1 MESYI
6 QISTTTDSI
15 ESARELASVLL
26 KEKRAACIQIIP
38 NVESHY
44 KWENKLEVTSEFLL
58 LIKTFCTQEQY
69 VVEIIRAIHPYSTPE
84 IISNDID
91 ILDKRYGEWFK
102 SSMES

>member
-15 ESARELASVLL
+15 ESARKLASVLL

-58 LIKTFCTQEQY
+58 IIKTFSNLEQY
-69 VVEIIRAIHPYSTPE
+69 IVEIIRSFHPYSTPE
-84 IISNDID
+84 IICNGID
-91 ILDKRYGEWFK
+91 ILDKRYGKWFK
-102 SSMES
+102 SSIES

>member
-1 MESYI
+1 MESCI

-15 ESARELASVLL
+15 ESARKLASILL
-26 KEKRAACIQIIP
+26 KEKKAACIQIIP

-44 KWENKLEVTSEFLL
+44 KWKNKLEVTSEFLL
-58 LIKTFCTQEQY
+58 LIKTFSNQEEY
-69 VVEIIRAIHPYSTPE
+69 VVEIIRSIHPYSTPE
-84 IISNDID
+84 IISNGID